1 MYWLR
6 HAIAAATKLTAGG
19 QPEAD
24 IADRLSTAALL
35 NGLEYF
41 ADKEEWAAVTLQ
53 DIVRYASLM
62 GEKFSQM
69 CTCGQNGPSSTLKW

>member
-1 MYWLR
+1 
-6 HAIAAATKLTAGG
+6 
-19 QPEAD
+19 
-24 IADRLSTAALL
+24 LL